1 MSGQFIK
8 AIIIMGLQLLATFA
22 EIAFSKPT
30 GKGRKEQAN
39 DKS

>member
-22 EIAFSKPT
+22 EIAFSKPPE
-30 GKGRKEQAN
+30 KERKETPN